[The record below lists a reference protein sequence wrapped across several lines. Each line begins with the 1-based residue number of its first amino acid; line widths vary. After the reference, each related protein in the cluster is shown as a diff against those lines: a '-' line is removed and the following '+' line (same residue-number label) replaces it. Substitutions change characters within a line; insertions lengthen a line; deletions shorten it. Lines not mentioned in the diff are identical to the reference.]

1 MNEQRDAGGPTIAE
15 EFAWARELSLGGLFI
30 ALGVVIPIAF
40 HALGGGRLGPVFLPM
55 YLPVLVCGMLVS
67 PGTAAAVGVLTP
79 VLSSALTGMPPVLP
93 TLPLMVA
100 ELGVMGVVA
109 SVLHRRARLP
119 ALLATPITLMVG
131 RAVLGLC
138 VLGAVSL
145 LPPDLLASLPS
156 PMRRP
161 LAYLLAATVTALP
174 GLALQLIA
182 VPAVVAL
189 VERRPTAPSAMGD

>member
-1 MNEQRDAGGPTIAE
+1 
-15 EFAWARELSLGGLFI
+15 
-30 ALGVVIPIAF
+30 
-40 HALGGGRLGPVFLPM
+40 
-55 YLPVLVCGMLVS
+55 
-67 PGTAAAVGVLTP
+67 
-79 VLSSALTGMPPVLP
+79 
-93 TLPLMVA
+93 MVA